1 MAQTQSRPV
10 LRVLGPS
17 MAAFPLEAAR
27 VGAEEGYVGSR
38 EPLCDLP
45 PPPQASRDG
54 WEGLWCR
61 AGSGE
66 QSPCGVCN
74 FLEEKTY

>member
-45 PPPQASRDG
+45 PPPRLLGTAG
-54 WEGLWCR
+54 K
-61 AGSGE
+61 GSGAG
-66 QSPCGVCN
+66 QA
-74 FLEEKTY
+74 LENKVRVGSATS